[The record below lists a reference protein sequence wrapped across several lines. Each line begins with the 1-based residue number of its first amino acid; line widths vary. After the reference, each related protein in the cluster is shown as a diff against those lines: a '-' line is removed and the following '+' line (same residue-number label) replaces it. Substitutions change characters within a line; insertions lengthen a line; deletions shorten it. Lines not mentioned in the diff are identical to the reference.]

1 MALLAAS
8 LSGCAGSPQPD
19 NPAPRAAPAAAA
31 AAGASS
37 LLPPIVPVTGAI
49 RLRVVYPSLSDVIDV
64 RDSTFVF
71 GTTGTGD
78 AQLWVN
84 GVQVPVAPNGAW
96 LAWIAVPPDTVLNVS
111 LVARSA
117 TDSATQLYTVRRVR
131 RFQPPAA
138 PVWID
143 SLSFAPASRAWWPAN
158 EPLPVSVRAVAGATV
173 HIRLSDGTLV
183 PLASD
188 GGERYVGSLRG
199 RALGADPGPFLGPLS
214 PLTAGP
220 PSPAAAPTLTVEAI
234 IGADTARA
242 SWPLRLALLDTLPRV
257 LEFNDDLAGT
267 GKGDSLTV
275 GRARPGATY
284 HWFFPTGTRT
294 VASGRLGDDL
304 RVRLSQ
310 EQDAWVPVAD
320 AVPFAVGYPAT
331 RATVGSVTL
340 TPGDQ
345 FLTLRIPMSQRAPFR
360 VEEGRNALTLRLYN
374 TVADINWT
382 RFGATHPY
390 LRDIRWLQSASDEV
404 TLTLEFTA
412 TVWGYRTRWSGSD
425 LLLEFR
431 PPPSIDADHPLQGRL
446 IVVDPGHP
454 PLGATGPTGL
464 TEATANLAIALR
476 LRALLESA
484 GARVI
489 MTRTTAA
496 PLDLLPRTRLADS
509 VSADIL
515 VSIHNNALPDGVNP
529 FTSNGA
535 SVFYNHPR
543 SLPLARAVQREL
555 VRQLGVRDLGA
566 GRGDLALVRP
576 TWMPSILTEGLFM
589 MIPEQEAALA
599 SPVGQER
606 YAVAVRDGLTVW
618 LRSVARGGPDV
629 P

>member
-1 MALLAAS
+1 MYPAL
-8 LSGCAGSPQPD
+8 
-19 NPAPRAAPAAAA
+19 
-31 AAGASS
+31 
-37 LLPPIVPVTGAI
+37 T
-49 RLRVVYPSLSDVIDV
+49 DVIDV

-96 LAWIAVPPDTVLNVS
+96 LAWIAVPADTILNVS
-111 LVARSA
+111 LVARTA
-117 TDSATQLYTVRRVR
+117 TDSASHLYVVRRAR
-131 RFQPPAA
+131 RFQPPPL

-173 HIRLSDGTLV
+173 QIRLSDGTLI

-199 RALGADPGPFLGPLS
+199 RAIGGDPGPLLGPTPPFS
-214 PLTAGP
+214 GP
-220 PSPAAAPTLTVEAI
+220 PGPLNASTTPITASVEAI
-234 IGADTARA
+234 VGADTARA
-242 SWPLRLALLDTLPRV
+242 NWPLRLALLDTLPQV

-320 AVPFAVGYPAT
+320 AVPFALGYPAT

-340 TPGDQ
+340 TPGEDY
-345 FLTLRIPMSQRAPFR
+345 LTLRIPMSQRAPFR
-360 VEEGRNALTLRLYN
+360 VEEVRNGLTLRLYN

-382 RFGATHPY
+382 RFGSTHPY
-390 LRDIRWLQSASDEV
+390 LRDIRWLQASSDEV

-412 TVWGYRTRWSGSD
+412 TVWGYRTRWSGTD

-431 PPPSIDADHPLQGRL
+431 SPPRIDADHPLRGRL

-476 LRALLESA
+476 LRALLEDA

-529 FTSNGA
+529 FTGNGA
-535 SVFYNHPR
+535 SVFYNQPR

-606 YAVAVRDGLTVW
+606 YAVAVRDGLAAW
-618 LRSVARGGPDV
+618 LRSVVRGGPDV